1 MATFHSESYTIAAL
15 FVTLC
20 SNLFLGYVSSC
31 LVSVLHWLY
40 IRNLNLSHLSQ
51 YVPYNHSSPLWE
63 METDYYLHNLNVK
76 AGRGTT
82 CSMRTYR
89 RAFGIDWN
97 EADVDGESD
106 ITHYTTSQ
114 SNDPSFW
121 EEKDDFDTL
130 HQQHQMRLLKVRNR
144 VRAQNDALSAWWK
157 SALHS
162 NIQQR
167 MWMKLG
173 RRQSETF
180 LPQRY
185 ERIYQPDKIAQF
197 DRFFARGWATPVR
210 RSHSAQHT
218 EGPEDDSNVNTL
230 TRCISPASS
239 SCFKKVNASDEK
251 LASEETHN
259 QSLGQYIGEHGF
271 APTRPVSL
279 RMFVDH
285 HGGGGGNNVASSLDF
300 VGLANGQ
307 VIPSEYERYCTPS
320 CDLYQTPHSHRES
333 AVDEFRRSL
342 HEVSLEADDVSG
354 IRQLSESAHLSRV
367 IQSGPYRGF
376 DKDKSAFEIATALH
390 EQFIP
395 IDSTSTGSP
404 GMVELELRRQGLAS
418 AGVRESIAHTWNGLK
433 RSEQEF
439 SEILSKPMERCSRS
453 DLTTAASFKQY
464 ASAFD
469 ESTPLSTPDV
479 IFLNE
484 PPLSNLPLPSRP
496 PESLRAMSRPEESV
510 FVKKAAE
517 LGYDISPYSVA
528 SADSVAFLF
537 PKSGRQSVPT
547 GFEQINDDMFARKDN
562 IFMVFNSAAL
572 FSWHGAEPVTKKFE
586 AENVF
591 WGE

>member
-1 MATFHSESYTIAAL
+1 
-15 FVTLC
+15 
-20 SNLFLGYVSSC
+20 
-31 LVSVLHWLY
+31 
-40 IRNLNLSHLSQ
+40 
-51 YVPYNHSSPLWE
+51 

-76 AGRGTT
+76 AGKGTT

-97 EADVDGESD
+97 EVDMDGESD
-106 ITHYTTSQ
+106 ITSYTASQ
-114 SNDPSFW
+114 SNDPSAW

-130 HQQHQMRLLKVRNR
+130 HQQHQIRLLKVRNR

-157 SALHS
+157 AALHS

-185 ERIYQPDKIAQF
+185 ERLYQPDKIAQF

-218 EGPEDDSNVNTL
+218 EGPEDDSNINKL
-230 TRCISPASS
+230 TRCISTASS
-239 SCFKKVNASDEK
+239 SFLKNANASEEK
-251 LASEETHN
+251 LASEELHT

-271 APTRPVSL
+271 SPSRPVSL

-285 HGGGGGNNVASSLDF
+285 HGGGGGGDNVASYLDF
-300 VGLANGQ
+300 VGLDNGRAT
-307 VIPSEYERYCTPS
+307 PSEYERYCTPS
-320 CDLYQTPHSHRES
+320 CDLYKTPHSHREG
-333 AVDEFRRSL
+333 AADEFRRSL
-342 HEVSLEADDVSG
+342 HEVSLDADDVSG

-376 DKDKSAFEIATALH
+376 DKDKSAIEIATALH

-395 IDSTSTGSP
+395 IDSTSNGSP
-404 GMVELELRRQGLAS
+404 GMVELELTRRGLAS
-418 AGVRESIAHTWNGLK
+418 AGVRESIANTWHGLK
-433 RSEQEF
+433 RSEQEYL
-439 SEILSKPMERCSRS
+439 EILSSPMERCSRS
-453 DLTTAASFKQY
+453 DLTTASAFKQY

-484 PPLSNLPLPSRP
+484 QPSSSMPLPSRP
-496 PESLRAMSRPEESV
+496 PESMRAMSRPAESA

-517 LGYDISPYSVA
+517 LGYDISPYSDT
-528 SADSVAFLF
+528 STDSVASLF
-537 PKSGRQSVPT
+537 PRSGRQSVPA

-572 FSWHGAEPVTKKFE
+572 HSWHGAQPVTKKFE
-586 AENVF
+586 AEHVLL
-591 WGE
+591 GE